1 MAEKVKDRKAVSVP
15 GSEKNPKAEALAVA
29 MSQIEKQYG
38 KGSIMRLGATD
49 KLNAFNKF
57 LAKDKTASFKGLFKL
72 ARE

>member
-1 MAEKVKDRKAVSVP
+1 MASPVLKHRRAAPVREVRPCRTGGHQVHYNDWLP
-15 GSEKNPKAEALAVA
+15 
-29 MSQIEKQYG
+29 
-38 KGSIMRLGATD
+38 GATD